1 MHVAIAGGHGQI
13 ALLLERELAA
23 AGHTSTAIIR
33 NPDHA
38 ADVREA
44 GADPV
49 VLDLEDTSAT
59 QLAEA
64 IGNADAVVFAAGA
77 GPGSGAERKATMDRD
92 GALLL
97 IAAAQLT
104 GTMRYVMIS
113 AMGADDADPHSD
125 EVFQIYLAA
134 KGAADAA
141 VRESQLEWT
150 VVRPGRLTDDP
161 GTGAVTLGASVE
173 RGDIPRADVA
183 AVIARTLE
191 EPATIG
197 VTFEVVGGSTP
208 TADAV
213 RALRSGA

>member
-38 ADVREA
+38 ADVRDA
-44 GADPV
+44 GAEPV
-49 VLDLEDTSAT
+49 VLDLEDATAT

-64 IGNADAVVFAAGA
+64 VGNADAVVFAAGA
-77 GPGSGAERKATMDRD
+77 GPNSGAERKATLDRD
-92 GALLL
+92 GAKLL

-104 GTMRYVMIS
+104 GTMRYVIIS
-113 AMGADDADPHSD
+113 AMAADDADPNSD
-125 EVFQIYLAA
+125 DVFQIYLAA

-141 VRESQLEWT
+141 VRESQLNWT
-150 VVRPGRLTDDP
+150 IVRPGLLTNEP
-161 GTGAVTLGASVE
+161 GTGEVNLADSVD
-173 RGDIPRADVA
+173 RGEIPRADVA
-183 AVIARTLE
+183 AVVARSLE

-197 VTFEVVGGSTP
+197 TTFEVVGGSTP
-208 TADAV
+208 IADAV
-213 RALRSGA
+213 RGVASGS